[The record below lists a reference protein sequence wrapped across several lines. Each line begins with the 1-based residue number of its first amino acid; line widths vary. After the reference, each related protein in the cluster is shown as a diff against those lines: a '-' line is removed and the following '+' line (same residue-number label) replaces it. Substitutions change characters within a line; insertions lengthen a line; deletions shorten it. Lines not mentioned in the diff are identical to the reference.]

1 MTSAPDCCRADPAG
15 AQALLRKEGAVSRL
29 LAQPVPV
36 QDFEQLPSLEALG
49 RILATPVVSRIA
61 VPGWDKALWELVL
74 ASQDLELVNERHCF
88 GEAFVFFYGPR
99 GDLSSVPAAW
109 TGLGG
114 PDPFVAVSA
123 GRACFRPRD
132 LLRLAVLLEG
142 IEGRLQG

>member
-1 MTSAPDCCRADPAG
+1 MPWAAGRRSRRVSRSAPDRSAG
-15 AQALLRKEGAVSRL
+15 VHLFRVTHPFHPLRG
-29 LAQPVPV
+29 
-36 QDFEQLPSLEALG
+36 
-49 RILATPVVSRIA
+49 
-61 VPGWDKALWELVL
+61 
-74 ASQDLELVNERHCF
+74 QDLELVNERHCF

-109 TGLGG
+109 TDLVG

-142 IEGRLQG
+142 IGERMVSGELRPLCKGNDVPCPGAGSPVACGAQAGNVAE